1 MPLHWWVL
9 HQGWSYLFLLRC
21 VVHLFFSSALASFC
35 LSWHT
40 NCAERHLCVDVK
52 SWRQRAVLFIICI
65 LEHLLEKTMQTDGW
79 KTFQHNV
86 ILLKKHDCYQK
97 QFMHTNFFLV
107 DKKITSAFILI
118 PLKQNCLQKEK
129 TNTRHSFRTNL
140 LKDSK
145 GKINEVEWTDF
156 VLLFTSD
163 VLQVEQKWFKLVVIA
178 IIYRLQWSPKVWC
191 HIWDVYH

>member
-1 MPLHWWVL
+1 M
-9 HQGWSYLFLLRC
+9 G
-21 VVHLFFSSALASFC
+21 LASRMIIFVFTAMC
-35 LSWHT
+35 CSPVLLICIGLILSLVT
-40 NCAERHLCVDVK
+40 YKLCWK
-52 SWRQRAVLFIICI
+52 AFMCWRQELKTESCPFIICI

-107 DKKITSAFILI
+107 HKKITSAFILI
-118 PLKQNCLQKEK
+118 PIKQNCLQKEK
-129 TNTRHSFRTNL
+129 TNTRLSFRTNL